1 MKNIKLEENV
11 IKFNKTFE
19 DTIEYANARC
29 DDGDYVSA
37 LAALDFY
44 AEKPRANSD
53 VYAHIADVYL
63 SLIHI

>member
-37 LAALDFY
+37 ASALT
-44 AEKPRANSD
+44 
-53 VYAHIADVYL
+53 
-63 SLIHI
+63 